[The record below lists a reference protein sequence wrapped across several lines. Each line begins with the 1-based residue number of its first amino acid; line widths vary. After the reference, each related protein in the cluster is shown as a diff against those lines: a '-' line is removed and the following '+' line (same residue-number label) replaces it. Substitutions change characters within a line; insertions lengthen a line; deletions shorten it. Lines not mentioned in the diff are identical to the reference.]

1 MAGALQGI
9 KVLDCTQIIAGPL
22 AASLL
27 SEMGAEVVKVEPLE
41 GEPWRLQAEI
51 IPKES
56 KGFLTQ
62 NRGKLGLAVNFK
74 HRGAVPIREALLK
87 WADVL
92 LTNYRPEAAE
102 ALGLTYAHAREVNP
116 KIIACDVTAF
126 GPKGPDADLRGYD
139 IIAQAMSGLAHSNP
153 NVVDGLPMQ
162 IAFAPSDVL
171 TGAAMAWAITAALY
185 HRERTGEGQSISA
198 SLLLTSL
205 FLQAGAREVVAMD
218 GDWRERWLERL
229 AELRARGADI
239 TEIYAE
245 RRAMMP
251 ELAGNIYYRPYQ
263 TADGYIAV
271 GCLGPRPRERF
282 RQALEIEDPRYD
294 VGFDRS
300 PENVKRVGA
309 ELLQK
314 CSGIFRTRNTREW
327 VDMLSGHGVPCGPFR
342 FVEELWEDPQV
353 EANGYLTE
361 YDHTLLGPLRGP
373 VPIVQMSAT
382 PTAVQRASPALG
394 EHTDQVL
401 AGVGF
406 SAEQIAKLHEMGV
419 IG

>member
-1 MAGALQGI
+1 
-9 KVLDCTQIIAGPL
+9 
-22 AASLL
+22 
-27 SEMGAEVVKVEPLE
+27 
-41 GEPWRLQAEI
+41 
-51 IPKES
+51 
-56 KGFLTQ
+56 
-62 NRGKLGLAVNFK
+62 
-74 HRGAVPIREALLK
+74 
-87 WADVL
+87 
-92 LTNYRPEAAE
+92 
-102 ALGLTYAHAREVNP
+102 
-116 KIIACDVTAF
+116 
-126 GPKGPDADLRGYD
+126 
-139 IIAQAMSGLAHSNP
+139 
-153 NVVDGLPMQ
+153 
-162 IAFAPSDVL
+162 
-171 TGAAMAWAITAALY
+171 
-185 HRERTGEGQSISA
+185 
-198 SLLLTSL
+198 
-205 FLQAGAREVVAMD
+205 MD

-229 AELRARGADI
+229 AELRARGANI

-282 RQALEIEDPRYD
+282 RQAVQIEDPRYD
-294 VGFDRS
+294 PGFDRS
-300 PENVKRVGA
+300 PENVKRVGD

-314 CSGIFRTRNTREW
+314 CSAAFRTRKTRDW
-327 VDMLSGHGVPCGPFR
+327 VDMLTEHGVPCGPFR

-353 EANGYLTE
+353 KANGYITE

-382 PTAVQRASPALG
+382 PTVVQRASPALG

-406 SAEQIAKLHEMGV
+406 SPDQIAKLRELGV